1 MGILS
6 FIYHEILYNPIFKIL
21 TLFYN
26 ISGRNIG
33 FAIIILTILIKILL
47 FPLTRKT
54 YRIQKKMAV
63 LQPKMK
69 EIQLKHKGNKEEQA
83 RQTMALYKEHGVN
96 PFSGFIPLL
105 IQLPILI
112 ALYQVLLK
120 GLAKDSA
127 VFNPLF
133 FGINLANPNLWLGI
147 LVGITQ
153 YFATKLTFSS
163 KSVENKMPASMN
175 YIMPA
180 FMAFIA
186 IKLASGIALYLL
198 ATTVLSV
205 VEQLI
210 IKYERKN

>member
-6 FIYHEILYNPIFKIL
+6 FVYNEFLYNPIFKIL

-26 ISGRNIG
+26 ISGHNIG
-33 FAIIILTILIKILL
+33 LAIIILTILIKILL

-147 LVGITQ
+147 SR
-153 YFATKLTFSS
+153 ATMF
-163 KSVENKMPASMN
+163 
-175 YIMPA
+175 
-180 FMAFIA
+180 
-186 IKLASGIALYLL
+186 
-198 ATTVLSV
+198 
-205 VEQLI
+205 
-210 IKYERKN
+210 RR